1 VQIGHDRDY
10 DRDRWRW
17 REHHREGCRDVT
29 VPERRGDEVVVRHIR
44 RCD

>member
-1 VQIGHDRDY
+1 VQIGHDRDC
-10 DRDRWRW
+10 DRDRW

-29 VPERRGDEVVVRHIR
+29 VRERHGDDVVVRHTR